1 MYVSD
6 SIDVQCILG
15 LDFLRS
21 VPCVID
27 LTNRRL
33 VLVSGDSVRS
43 VSVDRTSV
51 GCAVLGCD
59 VSLPPGSECFV
70 QGRVHHCDYEGEVLV
85 EPSLDAPGVEVVRC
99 VAMVKGSS
107 LPLLIRNLTTDSI
120 TLTKH
125 SEIADLEVSF
135 AEEDVPERDGAD
147 APVDIESVVSLD
159 GSCLSEVQREAL
171 MNVLKKHE
179 RMFDGHVGH
188 TNLVTH
194 RIDTGNSPP
203 IRQSPRRIPPHL
215 TEQVRDELN
224 KLVSEGILEESDGG
238 WASPIRL
245 VRKKTGELRVC
256 ADMRKLNSVTRLPAY
271 PIPCI
276 DDTLDALSR
285 SSLFCVLDMNSAY
298 HQISIDPSD
307 REKATITTPFGNW
320 RYKRMCFGLSSAP
333 FTCCKLLNIMLG
345 DMPKESCVHYF
356 DDVILHGKT
365 FDDVLLALDET
376 LSRFQEAG
384 LTLNLA
390 KCQFFKPRVT
400 FLGHVISHHGM
411 STDPEKVAKV
421 REWPQPRTKK
431 EMLSFLGLCSYFKK
445 YVKDF
450 ATIAS
455 PLFDLTKK
463 TSLFSGLAVLISR
476 SRG

>member
-1 MYVSD
+1 MSARHWFFLERPSSIFERLSGVTLHPTSTRAKTASQADLPLAGRISVPVRVADQTHVISMYVSD

-120 TLTKH
+120 TLPKH
-125 SEIADLEVSF
+125 SEIADLEVGF

-215 TEQVRDELN
+215 TEPVRDELN

-238 WASPIRL
+238 WASPICL
-245 VRKKTGELRVC
+245 VRKKNWRVACVCRHAEAELRHSSSC
-256 ADMRKLNSVTRLPAY
+256 LP
-271 PIPCI
+271 
-276 DDTLDALSR
+276 D
-285 SSLFCVLDMNSAY
+285 
-298 HQISIDPSD
+298 
-307 REKATITTPFGNW
+307 
-320 RYKRMCFGLSSAP
+320 
-333 FTCCKLLNIMLG
+333 
-345 DMPKESCVHYF
+345 
-356 DDVILHGKT
+356 
-365 FDDVLLALDET
+365 
-376 LSRFQEAG
+376 
-384 LTLNLA
+384 
-390 KCQFFKPRVT
+390 
-400 FLGHVISHHGM
+400 
-411 STDPEKVAKV
+411 
-421 REWPQPRTKK
+421 
-431 EMLSFLGLCSYFKK
+431 
-445 YVKDF
+445 
-450 ATIAS
+450 S
-455 PLFDLTKK
+455 PH
-463 TSLFSGLAVLISR
+463 
-476 SRG
+476 